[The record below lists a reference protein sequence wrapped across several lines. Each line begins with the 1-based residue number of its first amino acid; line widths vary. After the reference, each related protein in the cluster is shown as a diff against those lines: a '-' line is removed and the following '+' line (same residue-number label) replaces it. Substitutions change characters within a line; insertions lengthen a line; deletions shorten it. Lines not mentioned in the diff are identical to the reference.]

1 MIKTQ
6 GISSIDISGR
16 GVDCH
21 MVKEE
26 KLYCPRSGSAGESS
40 TVGLTVVAVITAASQ
55 CPFRAL
61 KLGDWKHCH
70 MYWHQ

>member
-6 GISSIDISGR
+6 GISSIDISGH

-21 MVKEE
+21 VVKE

-40 TVGLTVVAVITAASQ
+40 TVGLTVVAVITAVSQ
-55 CPFRAL
+55 GPFRAL
-61 KLGDWKHCH
+61 RIGYWEHCH